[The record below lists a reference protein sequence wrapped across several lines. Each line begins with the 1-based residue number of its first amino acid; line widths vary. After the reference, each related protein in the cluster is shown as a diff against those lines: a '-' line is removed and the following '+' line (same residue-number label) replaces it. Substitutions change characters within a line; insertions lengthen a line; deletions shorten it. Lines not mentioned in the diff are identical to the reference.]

1 MGRHSNKRGGAKRK
15 RLNANGYIALVLV
28 VVGLGV
34 LLYPVVATQWNNFQ
48 QSRTASEYSKLEKH
62 APPEALNKAWDE
74 AHAYNKELGQIS
86 VSDAWTTS
94 DDQDSPEYKRYE
106 EYLSVLDQTDAMGR
120 IVIPSIDSDLPIYHG
135 TSEKALTR
143 GVGHLY
149 GTDLP
154 VGGKGDGEG
163 RHAAL
168 SAHTGLQDATMW
180 DNLDKVQKGDAFYI
194 AVGGKKLKYQVDDIR
209 VVEPS
214 DTSSLK
220 GEEGK
225 DLVTL
230 ITCTP
235 YGINT
240 HRLLLTGHQVPMDP
254 SDDSVFDGS
263 GVQWQ
268 WWMWAILA
276 AAVLIVLL
284 MIYWWRKSLR
294 IANTGSEGEGA
305 EVGAAGAVSA
315 GGAGGGS
322 DE

>member
-1 MGRHSNKRGGAKRK
+1 MGRHTRSHGGAKRK
-15 RLNANGYIALVLV
+15 RLNVNGYIALALV

-48 QSRTASEYSKLEKH
+48 QNRSASEYSKLEKQ

-74 AHAYNKELGQIS
+74 AQTYNEKLDQIS
-86 VSDAWTTS
+86 VNDAWTTS

-106 EYLSVLDQTDAMGR
+106 QYLSILDQTDAMGR

-135 TSEKALTR
+135 TSEEALTR

-154 VGGKGDGEG
+154 VGGTGNGEG

-194 AVGGKKLKYQVDDIR
+194 AVGGKKLKYLVDDVT

-214 DTSSLK
+214 DTSSIK
-220 GEEGK
+220 RENGK

-240 HRLLLTGHQVPMDP
+240 HRLLVTGHQVPMEP
-254 SDDSVFDGS
+254 SDNSVFDGS

-276 AAVLIVLL
+276 AAAIILML
-284 MIYWWRKSLR
+284 MIYWWRKYLR
-294 IANTGSEGEGA
+294 SANTGAVDTDA
-305 EVGAAGAVSA
+305 EAGARGV
-315 GGAGGGS
+315 S

>member
-1 MGRHSNKRGGAKRK
+1 M
-15 RLNANGYIALVLV
+15 
-28 VVGLGV
+28 
-34 LLYPVVATQWNNFQ
+34 
-48 QSRTASEYSKLEKH
+48 
-62 APPEALNKAWDE
+62 
-74 AHAYNKELGQIS
+74 
-86 VSDAWTTS
+86 
-94 DDQDSPEYKRYE
+94 
-106 EYLSVLDQTDAMGR
+106 
-120 IVIPSIDSDLPIYHG
+120 
-135 TSEKALTR
+135 
-143 GVGHLY
+143 
-149 GTDLP
+149 
-154 VGGKGDGEG
+154 
-163 RHAAL
+163 
-168 SAHTGLQDATMW
+168 
-180 DNLDKVQKGDAFYI
+180 
-194 AVGGKKLKYQVDDIR
+194 VDDIR

-220 GEEGK
+220 REEGK

-294 IANTGSEGEGA
+294 TANAGSEGEGA
-305 EVGAAGAVSA
+305 EVGAN
-315 GGAGGGS
+315 GAGGGS
-322 DE
+322 GD